1 MGTRSQAG
9 LECGPGPSPPVWV
22 VILSRP
28 RQHTFVIICQ
38 TTANMKEYQSGEV
51 KGLLE
56 TLSVPH
62 NPPNRSQWRKLE
74 LAVKFIHK
82 SKQSAIET
90 HQMTQVSLIKRRKA
104 KQDSDEE
111 PERK

>member
-1 MGTRSQAG
+1 MLSLESQTLSFTTRSQAG
-9 LECGPGPSPPVWV
+9 PECGPGPGHPPVWV

-62 NPPNRSQWRKLE
+62 NPPNRYK
-74 LAVKFIHK
+74 
-82 SKQSAIET
+82 
-90 HQMTQVSLIKRRKA
+90 
-104 KQDSDEE
+104 EE
-111 PERK
+111 FSF

>member
-1 MGTRSQAG
+1 MLSLELQTLSFTTRSQAG
-9 LECGPGPSPPVWV
+9 PECGPGPCPPVWV

-62 NPPNRSQWRKLE
+62 NPPNRYK
-74 LAVKFIHK
+74 
-82 SKQSAIET
+82 
-90 HQMTQVSLIKRRKA
+90 
-104 KQDSDEE
+104 EE
-111 PERK
+111 FSS